1 MVIQAFAQL
10 QHSIAAIMQ
19 KISLKS
25 QVFESSAMSAAL
37 VMISSESCIGVVG
50 YVSAY
55 ECGSGPLF

>member
-1 MVIQAFAQL
+1 
-10 QHSIAAIMQ
+10 MQ

-25 QVFESSAMSAAL
+25 QVFESSEMSAAL